1 MQYLDLVLHLL
12 DVVADAPESELSL
25 PQKINFI
32 HEAQQT
38 FGRTA
43 LVLGGGAAFGMPA
56 GRRSL
61 LGAIDRPLQ
70 PVELRVGSGRYR
82 AQACTIWA
90 WSRPC
95 TRRTFCRA

>member
-1 MQYLDLVLHLL
+1 MRSLDQGVSLFNIPPAASHFSAIQYLDLVLHLL

-43 LVLGGGAAFGMPA
+43 LVLGGGAAFGMP
-56 GRRSL
+56 G
-61 LGAIDRPLQ
+61 G
-70 PVELRVGSGRYR
+70 
-82 AQACTIWA
+82 
-90 WSRPC
+90 
-95 TRRTFCRA
+95 